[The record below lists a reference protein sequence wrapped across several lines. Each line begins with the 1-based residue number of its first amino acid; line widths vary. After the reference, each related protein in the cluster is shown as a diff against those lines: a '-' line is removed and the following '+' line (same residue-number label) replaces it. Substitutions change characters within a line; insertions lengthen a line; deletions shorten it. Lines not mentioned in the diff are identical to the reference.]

1 MDWKSGDLWVS
12 SSPLRTNVSHFNYK
26 YAVFRNN
33 YKERIGWERGVDRIA
48 DLKVLPDKSYQT
60 QHSYGFDSN
69 LREDLYAIEKYLEE
83 IREKGAKLTFKTWSR
98 RSTITPEMIGFTI
111 EVHNGKVLEY
121 ILYEKYFVDQ
131 KMLSFCGFKKLHPHD
146 DDSIIRVA
154 YTQVTDKR
162 MVAQNLREVCVMAA
176 EVFMNIYKMF

>member
-48 DLKVLPDKSYQT
+48 DLKVLPDESYQK

-69 LREDLYAIEKYLEE
+69 LRDDE
-83 IREKGAKLTFKTWSR
+83 
-98 RSTITPEMIGFTI
+98 
-111 EVHNGKVLEY
+111 
-121 ILYEKYFVDQ
+121 
-131 KMLSFCGFKKLHPHD
+131 FCGTGWSCL
-146 DDSIIRVA
+146 
-154 YTQVTDKR
+154 QV
-162 MVAQNLREVCVMAA
+162 
-176 EVFMNIYKMF
+176 F

>member
-1 MDWKSGDLWVS
+1 MEWKSGDLWVS
-12 SSPLRTNVSHFNYK
+12 SSPLRTNISHFNYK

-83 IREKGAKLTFKTWSR
+83 IRENVNARQEIQKSIKYYDEWEKFEVSFTVLTPKEHQVSDVYFMGNKDHCR
-98 RSTITPEMIGFTI
+98 RVQMEKMIIPF
-111 EVHNGKVLEY
+111 EWMNV
-121 ILYEKYFVDQ
+121 KY
-131 KMLSFCGFKKLHPHD
+131 G
-146 DDSIIRVA
+146 
-154 YTQVTDKR
+154 
-162 MVAQNLREVCVMAA
+162 
-176 EVFMNIYKMF
+176 MNIQPWECTIKFDNNEGSDCG